1 MLICENILFSIDGHK
16 LISGINLNIQSQK
29 DLLITG
35 PSGIG
40 KTSFLSILCGLQKPN
55 QGNVIYN
62 DINLY
67 DMSENKIDAFRGKE
81 LGIVFQNFN
90 LINSFTIK
98 QNLDIANTVSQQ
110 SNNDQLYDL
119 LQRVGLAEKS
129 HLQVSKLSVGEK
141 QRLAVAR
148 AFIGKPKW
156 IFCDEPTSSLDN
168 KNTDVIINLIKEES
182 LRCKAS
188 LILIT
193 HDTRVQSILNFS
205 QVLKMEEML

>member
-1 MLICENILFSIDGHK
+1 MLICENILFSVDGHK

-40 KTSFLSILCGLQKPN
+40 KTSFLSILCGLQKPT

-98 QNLDIANTVSQQ
+98 QNLDIANTVSKQN
-110 SNNDQLYDL
+110 NNDQLYDL

-168 KNTDVIINLIKEES
+168 KNTDIIINLIKEES

-205 QVLKMEEML
+205 QVLEMEKMS

>member
-156 IFCDEPTSSLDN
+156 IF
-168 KNTDVIINLIKEES
+168 
-182 LRCKAS
+182 
-188 LILIT
+188 
-193 HDTRVQSILNFS
+193 
-205 QVLKMEEML
+205 

>member
-98 QNLDIANTVSQQ
+98 QNLDIANTVSKQN
-110 SNNDQLYDL
+110 NNDQLYDL

-168 KNTDVIINLIKEES
+168 KNTDIIINLIKEES

-205 QVLKMEEML
+205 QVLEMEEMS